1 MVNSPTVYHFTDDY
15 CRFNPYPLHPQLPLG
30 SRKSHKPKPKKERK
44 KEMARNM
51 VTRTVHGTEVAVKV
65 VDTATEQIVQET
77 VTLSKKFEDS
87 DKLKKAVTKALPE
100 GRILVA
106 IVSTTDVEKC
116 YGIPVAKFME
126 LAVELDPK
134 SRTAVEAE
142 QATEAEAE

>member
-1 MVNSPTVYHFTDDY
+1 
-15 CRFNPYPLHPQLPLG
+15 
-30 SRKSHKPKPKKERK
+30 
-44 KEMARNM
+44 MARNM

-65 VDTATEQIVQET
+65 VDTETEQIVQET

-87 DKLKKAVTKALPE
+87 EKLKKAVAKVLPT

-106 IVSTTDVEKC
+106 ITSTTDVEKC

-134 SRTAVEAE
+134 SRTAVEADE
-142 QATEAEAE
+142 EADAE

>member
-1 MVNSPTVYHFTDDY
+1 MY
-15 CRFNPYPLHPQLPLG
+15 CRFESCIDHSPNYPLG
-30 SRKSHKPKPKKERK
+30 EETESNTNTKPKKERK

-65 VDTATEQIVQET
+65 VDTETEQIVQET

-87 DKLKKAVTKALPE
+87 EKLKKAVAKALPE

-106 IVSTTDVEKC
+106 ITSTTDVEKC

-134 SRTAVEAE
+134 SRTAVEADE
-142 QATEAEAE
+142 EADAE

>member
-1 MVNSPTVYHFTDDY
+1 
-15 CRFNPYPLHPQLPLG
+15 
-30 SRKSHKPKPKKERK
+30 
-44 KEMARNM
+44 MARNM

-65 VDTATEQIVQET
+65 VDTETEQIVQET

>member
-1 MVNSPTVYHFTDDY
+1 
-15 CRFNPYPLHPQLPLG
+15 
-30 SRKSHKPKPKKERK
+30 
-44 KEMARNM
+44 MARNM

-87 DKLKKAVTKALPE
+87 DELKKAVTKALPE

-134 SRTAVEAE
+134 SRTAVESESESEADAE
-142 QATEAEAE
+142 